1 MNILNCLYSLCN
13 FQKVG
18 SVKWQVTLGL
28 GDGGEIYILSP
39 ERQPMKELKYRISTK
54 AHQRIFSPELQMN
67 SEPKADEMYV
77 SSAIAKPAVG
87 SSFVKLI

>member
-1 MNILNCLYSLCN
+1 
-13 FQKVG
+13 
-18 SVKWQVTLGL
+18 
-28 GDGGEIYILSP
+28 
-39 ERQPMKELKYRISTK
+39 MKELKYRISTK